1 MLAAAERGKIRINEL
16 RDDLVGDLRIATTPE
31 LGALHV
37 IPALSHWMSW
47 AGRIL
52 YMDIQKELIN
62 GTLVEVLPD
71 WHMPAYTL
79 HVLTSKREQY
89 PMKVQRCIDALKQYF
104 VQ

>member
-47 AGRIL
+47 AGTYFIRIAVKPRGL
-52 YMDIQKELIN
+52 ARGYKAAI
-62 GTLVEVLPD
+62 
-71 WHMPAYTL
+71 
-79 HVLTSKREQY
+79 R
-89 PMKVQRCIDALKQYF
+89 
-104 VQ
+104 